1 LKSASEAIRLTL
13 ATLLSRWRPTTE
25 KTKTTERVMTTK
37 GSLCSTSDRD
47 KVTKQGYTRR
57 PGVSSAV
64 YNRIMVLELPPGA
77 HVKMRFLEKWWATDH
92 GRLRALNLAGLLA
105 RPFV

>member
-1 LKSASEAIRLTL
+1 
-13 ATLLSRWRPTTE
+13 
-25 KTKTTERVMTTK
+25 
-37 GSLCSTSDRD
+37 
-47 KVTKQGYTRR
+47 
-57 PGVSSAV
+57 
-64 YNRIMVLELPPGA
+64 MVLELPPGA